1 MKSKVYLLIVLVF
14 LSGCL
19 RTREDIKEVE
29 AAAAMRDQVSTLQKV
44 HADSST
50 RLEELQDQNRGL
62 NGRIEELEH
71 RLADTEKHNGSG
83 KEELEKNL
91 DETKRTNSLLQE
103 SISKLETQ
111 LQALQ
116 EEIVTLKTKET
127 SSKSSKSD
135 DGNEKPKDKSKDKGK
150 ELIESALI
158 SFQDK
163 KWKEAILSF
172 DQYREKNPKG
182 KFAAEATYKTG
193 VCFQELGMADE
204 AKVFYQEVVA
214 KFPQSDMAKKA
225 QYRLKSLK

>member
-1 MKSKVYLLIVLVF
+1 MKKVIMLFCLLLMA
-14 LSGCL
+14 GCL

-29 AAAAMRDQVSTLQKV
+29 AATAMRDQVSTLQKV

-50 RLEELQDQNRGL
+50 RLEELQDQNRNL

-71 RLADTEKHNGSG
+71 RLSKNETDSGSG
-83 KEELEKNL
+83 KEEVQKTLEESRRN
-91 DETKRTNSLLQE
+91 NALLQE
-103 SISKLETQ
+103 SIAKLETQ

-116 EEIVTLKTKET
+116 EEIVSVRAKEG
-127 SSKSSKSD
+127 SKSSKD
-135 DGNEKPKDKSKDKGK
+135 DAKDSKDQKDKEKEKDKG
-150 ELIESALI
+150 LMESALS

-163 KWKEAILSF
+163 KWKEAILNF

-182 KFAAEATYKTG
+182 KHVAEATYKTG
-193 VCFQELGMADE
+193 VCFQELGMSDE